1 MCPCESRNVM
11 VTGPSCCHHHQTGKL
26 PDKALIIT
34 SRHSRVITPHYHVLC
49 EWKHASH
56 HFDDYDDDDDQ
67 DDTWCEWP
75 WSLLIGWCMDTASH
89 WLLSSWWRKLNHL
102 LIEDDK
108 EPTHLC
114 YPQWSH
120 SHTMTTRQSPNNPPN
135 TIQLSSPVLLSIVSE
150 ISTQAPTKKEKLSQ
164 ESEFTW
170 IVFTP

>member
-49 EWKHASH
+49 EWKQASH
-56 HFDDYDDDDDQ
+56 HSDDNDDDQ
-67 DDTWCEWP
+67 DDTQCEWTLER
-75 WSLLIGWCMDTASH
+75 SSH
-89 WLLSSWWRKLNHL
+89 WLMSSCWRKLNHL

-120 SHTMTTRQSPNNPPN
+120 QPHNDNTTISEQSAKHHPAVLSCPPLN
-135 TIQLSSPVLLSIVSE
+135 CQWDIDPGSNKKREAFPREWIYLNSFYTIRYFLL
-150 ISTQAPTKKEKLSQ
+150 
-164 ESEFTW
+164 
-170 IVFTP
+170 

>member
-49 EWKHASH
+49 EWKQASYH
-56 HFDDYDDDDDQ
+56 SDDNDDDQ
-67 DDTWCEWP
+67 DDTQCEWTLER
-75 WSLLIGWCMDTASH
+75 SSH
-89 WLLSSWWRKLNHL
+89 WLMSSCWRKLNHL

-120 SHTMTTRQSPNNPPN
+120 SHTMTTRQSLNNPPN
-135 TIQLSSPVLLSIVSE
+135 TIQLSPVLLSIVSE

>member
-11 VTGPSCCHHHQTGKL
+11 VTGPSCCHHQTGKL

-120 SHTMTTRQSPNNPPN
+120 QPHNDNTTISEQSAKHHPAVSCPPLN
-135 TIQLSSPVLLSIVSE
+135 CQWDIDPGCLNFKQKRKPFPREWFYLN
-150 ISTQAPTKKEKLSQ
+150 Q
-164 ESEFTW
+164 
-170 IVFTP
+170 